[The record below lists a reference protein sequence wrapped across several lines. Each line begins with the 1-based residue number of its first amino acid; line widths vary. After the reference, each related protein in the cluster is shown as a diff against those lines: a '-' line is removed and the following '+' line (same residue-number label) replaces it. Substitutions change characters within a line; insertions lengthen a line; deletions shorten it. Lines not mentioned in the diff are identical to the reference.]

1 MDPDELPP
9 RHGLLALGSRWD
21 AMAFE
26 DVADRLVADRI
37 AQVGQGPHDAVIAPR
52 AILPGHPHHHIFDLL
67 VNARTPNRLRELGD
81 IIWKEGEFAVPGQYG
96 VRLGHC
102 GNLLKRLLAQ
112 LYADL
117 GKGLTIAITELY
129 TTRDLGA

>member
-9 RHGLLALGSRWD
+9 GYGLLALGSRWD

-26 DVADRLVADRI
+26 DGADRLVADRI
-37 AQVGQGPHDAVIAPR
+37 AQVGQGTHDAVIAPR

-67 VNARTPNRLRELGD
+67 VNARTPNRLGPLGD
-81 IIWKEGEFAVPGQYG
+81 ITQRGGKFAVPGQYG

-112 LYADL
+112 VYANL
-117 GKGLTIAITELY
+117 GKGLAIAV
-129 TTRDLGA
+129 